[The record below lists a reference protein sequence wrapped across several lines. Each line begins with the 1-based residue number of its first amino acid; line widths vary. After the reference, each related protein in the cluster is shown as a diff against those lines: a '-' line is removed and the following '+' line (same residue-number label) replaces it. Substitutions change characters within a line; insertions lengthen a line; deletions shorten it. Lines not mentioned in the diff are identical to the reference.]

1 MLLDKSSCALLRH
14 LIGIQEPETIMAIS
28 KELQQSRRKIYY
40 HLEKIN
46 ASLPDDIE
54 PLESLPRVGIRLSEE
69 QKQACRELL
78 DSIDSYS
85 YIMNMDERIQ
95 LMMVYICIT
104 PERVTIEKLMELTE
118 VSRNTVLNDLNEIRS
133 QLTQEQY
140 KMTLYVSK
148 SQGYSLICH
157 PLNKI
162 QYVHSL
168 LYTIFSDANKGFLQV
183 FEEKLS
189 DLVGYQILFSE
200 EMTRFWQKQV
210 SGLEK
215 KLGKK
220 INRSEIE
227 LMLKILPYLLLTYRN
242 MELDELEERAILKEF
257 EQVRGRIEYL
267 VAQDFKEA
275 LWSSFDVE
283 LDDIEVSLIAILL
296 LSYRK
301 DSDAHVTSQDFDELK
316 RVVNRFIHYFE
327 VHSSFELENPEELAR
342 HLLAHCKALLFRKT
356 YGILSRNPLVDQI
369 RYKYDTLFRLTK
381 SSSHI
386 LEEAWQIQLT
396 DEDIAYLTVHL
407 GGALRRS
414 SSRKLTSPTVF
425 LICDEGVSV
434 QKLLMKQCQH
444 HLPEKTISAVFTTEQ
459 FKSVEDLLEVDF
471 LISTNEVTD
480 TDLPVIQVHPI
491 LDFDDVL
498 RLIHF
503 AKYRSLT
510 DSQKGFAMELD
521 KLLASYVE
529 NGQEALEL
537 KQRLQNLIA
546 NELLASLASSD
557 LETDLY

>member
-28 KELQQSRRKIYY
+28 KGLQQSRRKIYY

-46 ASLPDDIE
+46 AAFPDHVE
-54 PLESLPRVGIRLSEE
+54 PIESLPRIGIRLSEE
-69 QKQACRELL
+69 QKQACRQLL

-85 YIMNMDERIQ
+85 YIMNMDERMQ
-95 LMMVYICIT
+95 LMLLYICIAH
-104 PERVTIEKLMELTE
+104 ERITLEKLMDLTE

-133 QLTQEQY
+133 RLSKEQY
-140 KMTLYVSK
+140 QMTLYVSK
-148 SQGYSLICH
+148 SQGYDLACH
-157 PLNKI
+157 PLTKI
-162 QYVHSL
+162 QYIHSL
-168 LYTIFSDANKGFLQV
+168 LYSLFTEASKSFVSILEDKVS
-183 FEEKLS
+183 
-189 DLVGYQILFSE
+189 LFSGCQSL
-200 EMTRFWQKQV
+200 FSKDLAQFLSHQV
-210 SGLEK
+210 YGIEK
-215 KLGKK
+215 DLGKK

-227 LMLKILPYLLLTYRN
+227 LMLKILPYMLLTYRN
-242 MELDELEERAILKEF
+242 MSLEQEEKDAIVREF
-257 EQVRGRIEYL
+257 ALVYERIEYG
-267 VAQDFKEA
+267 VAQKISQSLEEQFG
-275 LWSSFDVE
+275 
-283 LDDIEVSLIAILL
+283 LDLDEIEVSLIAVLL

-301 DSDAHVTSQDFDELK
+301 DRDAHVTSQDFADLKKIVDVFIRHFEL
-316 RVVNRFIHYFE
+316 
-327 VHSSFELENPEELAR
+327 HSDFELEKKEELA
-342 HLLAHCKALLFRKT
+342 HDLLAHCKAMLFRKT

-503 AKYRSLT
+503 AKYRNLT
-510 DSQKGFAMELD
+510 DSQKGFAIELD